1 MIVIDTSVI
10 PMPGKNAEFVALV
23 KEAVAYLD
31 QRWPLSPSR
40 MVTVD
45 LLDGSPRYRHAGL
58 VSRARAGAGRATGRR
73 GVAGPVAE
81 RGGAHRS
88 RQQPVYL

>member
-1 MIVIDTSVI
+1 VIVIDTSVI

-45 LLDGSPRYRHAGL
+45 LLDGRVHVIAM
-58 VSRARAGAGRATGRR
+58 RASLAEHE
-73 GVAGPVAE
+73 PVQAE
-81 RGGAHRS
+81 
-88 RQQPVYL
+88 Q